1 MNIGILQGRLSPP
14 NGGFQEFPKD
24 WKKEFVLAE
33 ELGLNHIDWL
43 VTKNCSYHSNPI
55 FNEDLS
61 KLNINSICADNLI
74 SKRIISPDFLFNNL
88 LQICVSAIKN
98 NIYSITIPLLEESG
112 ISDVPFRKAFI
123 DNMNNFAITYYPEIT
138 FSFEIESYEDA
149 ISDVLDSNPNFRLTY
164 DTGNMTSLG
173 ISHEYYLDKFSDR
186 IDNIHLKD
194 RTYEGNTVWPGSG
207 KTDFGKIFEIMS
219 DKQDLKYTIQTDRGS
234 NGEEYKTIEKHFN
247 YFNKFW
253 RKR

>member
-1 MNIGILQGRLSPP
+1 MNIGVLQGRLSPP

-98 NIYSITIPLLEESG
+98 NIYSITIPLLEESDV
-112 ISDVPFRKAFI
+112 SDVSFRKAFI

-149 ISDVLDSNPNFRLTY
+149 ISDVLQSNPNFRLTY

-173 ISHEYYLDKFSDR
+173 ISHEYYLSKFSDR
-186 IDNIHLKD
+186 IDTVHLKD
-194 RTYEGNTVWPGSG
+194 RTFDSKTVSPGKG
-207 KTDFGKIFEIMS
+207 KTDFGFIIKYLEKFDHI
-219 DKQDLKYTIQTDRGS
+219 KYTIQTDRGED
-234 NGEEYKTIEKHFN
+234 GKEAETIQKHKN
-247 YFNKFW
+247 YFESFTAW
-253 RKR
+253 

>member
-1 MNIGILQGRLSPP
+1 MKIGVLQGRLSPP

-61 KLNINSICADNLI
+61 KFNINSICADNLI

-88 LQICVSAIKN
+88 LQICISAIKN
-98 NIYSITIPLLEESG
+98 NIYSITIPLLEESDV
-112 ISDVPFRKAFI
+112 SDVSFRKAFI

-149 ISDVLDSNPNFRLTY
+149 ISDVLESNPNFRLTY

-173 ISHEYYLDKFSDR
+173 ISHEYYLSKFSDR
-186 IDNIHLKD
+186 IDTVHLKD
-194 RTYEGNTVWPGSG
+194 RTFDSKTVSPGKG
-207 KTDFGKIFEIMS
+207 KTDFGFIIKYLEKFDHI
-219 DKQDLKYTIQTDRGS
+219 KYTIQTDRGED
-234 NGEEYKTIEKHFN
+234 GKEAETIQKHKN
-247 YFNKFW
+247 YFESFTAW
-253 RKR
+253 